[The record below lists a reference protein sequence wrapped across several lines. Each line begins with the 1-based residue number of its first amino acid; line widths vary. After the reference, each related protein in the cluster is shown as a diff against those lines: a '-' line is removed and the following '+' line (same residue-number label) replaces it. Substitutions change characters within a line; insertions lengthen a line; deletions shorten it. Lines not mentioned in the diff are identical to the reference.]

1 MVMMITISTML
12 DILELIGIVIVAGF
26 IVSYLMWRV
35 EREKDTPRISF
46 KLFKEMYQ
54 LNPEKW
60 SMYENYLYVKYDDN
74 TSHRV
79 DFNNFI
85 DRLRYGRF
93 RIKVRESENKQVRYN
108 AEIELVNELQK
119 EIDKYQ
125 KENIK
130 EMEIH
135 LEKGRD
141 EKMTKLMRCGDGCK
155 FWDKHASEQKGMC
168 YILRQCTS
176 DNFYCGNAKR
186 REG

>member
-1 MVMMITISTML
+1 MK
-12 DILELIGIVIVAGF
+12 DALELIGIIIVAGF
-26 IVSYLMWRV
+26 IVTYLLWRV
-35 EREKDTPRISF
+35 DREKDTPRISF

-93 RIKVRESENKQVRYN
+93 RIKVRESKNKQAQYN
-108 AEIELVNELQK
+108 AEVELVKELQK

-125 KENIK
+125 KENIE

>member
-35 EREKDTPRISF
+35 EREKDTPRISL

-60 SMYENYLYVKYDDN
+60 SMYENYLYVNYDDI

-85 DRLRYGRF
+85 DWLRYGRF
-93 RIKVRESENKQVRYN
+93 RIKVRESENKQVQYN
-108 AEIELVNELQK
+108 AEVELVKELQK

>member
-60 SMYENYLYVKYDDN
+60 SMYENYLYVNYDDN

-85 DRLRYGRF
+85 DWLRYGRF
-93 RIKVRESENKQVRYN
+93 RIKVRESENKQVQYN
-108 AEIELVNELQK
+108 AEVELVKELQK

-125 KENIK
+125 KENI
-130 EMEIH
+130 EEIKAH
-135 LEKGRD
+135 LEK
-141 EKMTKLMRCGDGCK
+141 ENE
-155 FWDKHASEQKGMC
+155 AIE
-168 YILRQCTS
+168 
-176 DNFYCGNAKR
+176 
-186 REG
+186 

>member
-1 MVMMITISTML
+1 MKDV
-12 DILELIGIVIVAGF
+12 LELIGIIIVAVF
-26 IVSYLMWRV
+26 IVTYLLWRV
-35 EREKDTPRISF
+35 DREKDTPRISF

>member
-1 MVMMITISTML
+1 MMITISTML
-12 DILELIGIVIVAGF
+12 DILELIGIIIVAVF
-26 IVSYLMWRV
+26 IVTYLLWRV
-35 EREKDTPRISF
+35 DREKDTPRISF